1 MVWISTLALWGWSL
15 LFYIDLKKY
24 TTTRSLKS
32 DYWFFSGKWVGLKSQ
47 FGYSHTHN
55 PLKKIR
61 CSLSCIHFFLFGI
74 LNFLIQGFFNGCQIH
89 LIHSVIGRCSG
100 RMVKVLPMFVS
111 MSIQGISRYFLLIPG
126 FWEDLH
132 QQILNNQIV
141 KIL

>member
-1 MVWISTLALWGWSL
+1 MISTLAVWGWSL

-32 DYWFFSGKWVGLKSQ
+32 DYWIFFQGNGCGLKANLVRATPT
-47 FGYSHTHN
+47 F
-55 PLKKIR
+55 PLKNQMF
-61 CSLSCIHFFLFGI
+61 SFLHTFFLFGI

-111 MSIQGISRYFLLIPG
+111 MSIQGISRYYLWIHG
-126 FWEDLH
+126 FSEDLH
-132 QQILNNQIV
+132 QLILNNQIV

>member
-1 MVWISTLALWGWSL
+1 MVWISTLAVWGWSL

-32 DYWFFSGKWVGLKSQ
+32 DYWFFLGKWVWQANLVRATPT
-47 FGYSHTHN
+47 F
-55 PLKKIR
+55 PLKNQMF
-61 CSLSCIHFFLFGI
+61 SFLHTFFLFGI

-111 MSIQGISRYFLLIPG
+111 MSIQGISRYYLWIHG
-126 FWEDLH
+126 FSEDLH
-132 QQILNNQIV
+132 QLILNNQIV